1 MKKLLL
7 IFVTLAGFI
16 FFPGC
21 QEETEVIPGDEKGHL
36 LIKITDDPFDI
47 DLVESAN
54 VTISKIEIRKK
65 GSEDDSSFIVI
76 SENQFTMDLLKLR
89 NGVVEELAEA
99 EIPAGSYDLV
109 RLYVSQAELRIKDH
123 PSPFT
128 LKVPSGEQ
136 TGIKVFIRPSLVVE
150 GGLTSELLLDIDLSK
165 SFVMRGNLHSSAGI
179 NGFIFKPSVRAV
191 NLTYAGRIDGF
202 VTDTAK
208 NVISNAKVWLVQ
220 DSVLA
225 TAFSDTTG
233 FYSIIGVPSGTY
245 SLYAYREN
253 YDTARI
259 NSILVLPGNRTV
271 QNLILT
277 EQ

>member
-1 MKKLLL
+1 
-7 IFVTLAGFI
+7 
-16 FFPGC
+16 
-21 QEETEVIPGDEKGHL
+21 
-36 LIKITDDPFDI
+36 
-47 DLVESAN
+47 
-54 VTISKIEIRKK
+54 
-65 GSEDDSSFIVI
+65 
-76 SENQFTMDLLKLR
+76 
-89 NGVVEELAEA
+89 
-99 EIPAGSYDLV
+99 
-109 RLYVSQAELRIKDH
+109 
-123 PSPFT
+123 
-128 LKVPSGEQ
+128 
-136 TGIKVFIRPSLVVE
+136 VE